1 MIEQAMSDFTREDL
15 PVPTVIQQFR
25 GKDGK
30 ENRCVPDQ
38 TATTMTLM
46 KTSNQ
51 GKNLIKE
58 AEGLRLT
65 AYRCPAGVLTIGY
78 SHTKGVSMGQHIT
91 AAMAEDMLV
100 EDIAPIERLLNA
112 LGINMRQEQFDAL
125 TSWIFNLGTGAFSR
139 STMLARIKAG
149 AADEDITDQMVK
161 WTYSGKQQ
169 LEGLMTRRVKEAN
182 MFLGYER
189 YKVDKGRIVKV

>member
-1 MIEQAMSDFTREDL
+1 M
-15 PVPTVIQQFR
+15 R
-25 GKDGK
+25 GLTNML
-30 ENRCVPDQ
+30 E
-38 TATTMTLM
+38 TMRMMT
-46 KTSNQ
+46 TSNQ

-58 AEGLRLT
+58 AEGLRLE
-65 AYRCPAGVLTIGY
+65 AYLCPAKVPTIGWG
-78 SHTKGVSMGQHIT
+78 HTKGVKLGQHLT
-91 AAMAEDMLV
+91 VQQAEDMLV